1 MGKRT
6 AMQGPILVLLECP
19 YEAARKARRHW
30 YRDVVSILVLLDIL
44 LNPMAFSHY
53 ALFVRLEFQ
62 SLFWWNILLNK
73 SQ

>member
-6 AMQGPILVLLECP
+6 AMQGP
-19 YEAARKARRHW
+19 
-30 YRDVVSILVLLDIL
+30 ILVLLDIL

-62 SLFWWNILLNK
+62 SLFWWNIILNK